1 MTTYRIEKLGRHH
14 VLESFDCGKEPLNRF
29 LIRHAL
35 QNQQASASQT
45 YLGLADNE
53 VIGFYTLVV
62 GEVAFDEAPERLRKG
77 LAHRKRSPPQ
87 FFVRKG
93 IDRPIRS

>member
-1 MTTYRIEKLGRHH
+1 
-14 VLESFDCGKEPLNRF
+14 
-29 LIRHAL
+29 L

-45 YLGLADNE
+45 YLGVVGHD

-77 LAHRKRSPPQ
+77 LAHHP
-87 FFVRKG
+87 V
-93 IDRPIRS
+93 PIMLLARLP